1 MEGCSRRSQQRQWV
15 GERARGNDAG
25 EYERESEC
33 SDEETTAAVAQ
44 TTRVGHFAHGRGL
57 DGVVCDVIGEGGL
70 RGVGGTSS
78 GKQERTV
85 RRLHSH
91 LREENH
97 ALNVVV
103 L

>member
-1 MEGCSRRSQQRQWV
+1 MRGRASAVTRIPPLQWHRLHGWDICSR
-15 GERARGNDAG
+15 
-25 EYERESEC
+25 
-33 SDEETTAAVAQ
+33 
-44 TTRVGHFAHGRGL
+44 AHGRGL
-57 DGVVCDVIGEGGL
+57 DGVVCDMIGEGGL

-91 LREENH
+91 LGEENH